1 MTSPP
6 RPEHQPIDGL
16 AESLGRRADVEGLAR
31 DLRIGTR
38 RQLLRW
44 ALLWGAA
51 LAVAVLAGAFVD
63 WLSWMPVVTVILALV
78 SLGGILTARARA
90 ARRIDWARDTR
101 DGLDGTLSEL
111 ARDPRKD
118 HLR

>member
-1 MTSPP
+1 MTGQ

-16 AESLGRRADVEGLAR
+16 TESLGRRADVEGMAKGVR
-31 DLRIGTR
+31 MATR

-44 ALLWGAA
+44 ALVWGGI
-51 LAVAVLAGAFVD
+51 LVVTTIVGAGID
-63 WLSWMPVVTVILALV
+63 WLAWLPLVTLILALL
-78 SLGGILTARARA
+78 SLGGILAARSRA
-90 ARRIDWARDTR
+90 ARRVTEARSTL

>member
-1 MTSPP
+1 MT
-6 RPEHQPIDGL
+6 RPAHQPIDDL
-16 AESLGRRADVEGLAR
+16 TDSLGARAEVEGLAR
-31 DLRIGTR
+31 GVRLATR

-44 ALLWGAA
+44 ALTWGAA
-51 LAVAVLAGAFVD
+51 LVVTLALGAAAD
-63 WLSWMPVVTVILALV
+63 WLAWVPLVTLILALV
-78 SLGGILTARARA
+78 ALGAILTARARA
-90 ARRIDWARDTR
+90 ARGVAEARSHL

>member
-1 MTSPP
+1 MT
-6 RPEHQPIDGL
+6 RPAHQPIDGL
-16 AESLGRRADVEGLAR
+16 ADSLGRRADVEGLAKGIR
-31 DLRIGTR
+31 LATR

-44 ALLWGAA
+44 ALIWSAALVVATLIGAA
-51 LAVAVLAGAFVD
+51 ADWLAWLPLVTLILAV
-63 WLSWMPVVTVILALV
+63 V
-78 SLGGILTARARA
+78 SLGLLLGARARA
-90 ARRIDWARDTR
+90 ARGVAEARSHL